1 MNSDYYELL
10 GVARDATSEQIKK
23 AYRRLARELHPDANP
38 DDPEAEA
45 RFKEVSVAY
54 AVLSD
59 SEKRS
64 RYDRYGAEGV
74 GAGAGGDPF
83 GFADLNV
90 NDIFEAFFGG
100 GFGGGGRSGRRR
112 SGPPSGA
119 DQELIVDLTF
129 EEAVFG
135 VDKEVSIRTFVT
147 CRNCEGSG
155 AADGTEPVTCSTCN
169 GIGQVR
175 QVRQSILGQ
184 MVTSGPC
191 PTCGGIGETIEEP
204 CEVCRGE
211 GRVPDE
217 ESYEVRIP
225 AGVDQGS
232 TLRLPGRGAVGP
244 RGGEPGDL
252 YVHIRVAPH
261 ERFAR
266 DGETLTDELHVSM
279 TQAALG
285 AHIDYQTLDGDEI
298 IDIAPG
304 TQPGEVIRLSGR
316 GVPRLDGRRRGDL
329 FVTLVVDIP
338 AKLPTEQQELLRELA
353 AMRGEEVAEPGESGI
368 FSRIRSAFS

>member
-1 MNSDYYELL
+1 VNSDYYELL
-10 GVARDATSEQIKK
+10 GVARDATSDQIKK
-23 AYRRLARELHPDANP
+23 AYRKLARELHPDANP
-38 DDPEAEA
+38 DDPDAEA

-59 SEKRS
+59 AEKRS
-64 RYDRYGAEGV
+64 RYDRFGPEGV
-74 GAGAGGDPF
+74 GSAAGGDPF

-135 VDKEVSIRTFVT
+135 VEKEVSVRTFVT
-147 CRNCEGSG
+147 CVSCEGSG
-155 AADGTEPVTCSTCN
+155 ASEGTAPVTCGTCN

-191 PTCGGIGETIEEP
+191 PTCGGMGETIEEP

-217 ESYEVRIP
+217 ETYEVRIP

-252 YVHIRVAPH
+252 YVHVRVAPH
-261 ERFAR
+261 ERFVR
-266 DGETLTDELHVSM
+266 DGETLTDELHISM

-298 IDIAPG
+298 IDVAPG

-329 FVTLVVDIP
+329 FVTLIVDIP
-338 AKLPTEQQELLRELA
+338 AKLPVEQQELLRRLAEL
-353 AMRGEEVAEPGESGI
+353 RGEEVAEPGEGGI

>member
-1 MNSDYYELL
+1 MSSDYYELL

-23 AYRRLARELHPDANP
+23 AYRKLARELHPDANP
-38 DDPEAEA
+38 DDPDAEA

-59 SEKRS
+59 TEKRS
-64 RYDRYGAEGV
+64 RYDRFGAEGV
-74 GAGAGGDPF
+74 GGAGGGDPF

-112 SGPPSGA
+112 SGPPNGA
-119 DQELIVDLTF
+119 DQELIVDLKF

-147 CRNCEGSG
+147 CRHCEGSG
-155 AADGTEPVTCSTCN
+155 TAEDTEPVTCSTCN

-191 PTCGGIGETIEEP
+191 PTCGGMGEIIEEP

-211 GRVPDE
+211 GRVTDE

-261 ERFAR
+261 ERFSR
-266 DGETLTDELHVSM
+266 DGETLTDELHISM

-285 AHIDYQTLDGDEI
+285 AHIDYRTLDGDEV

-304 TQPGEVIRLSGR
+304 TQPGEVIRLPGR

-329 FVTLVVDIP
+329 YVTLVVDIP
-338 AKLPTEQQELLRELA
+338 TKMPTEQQDLLRQLA
-353 AMRGEEVAEPGESGI
+353 EMRGEEVAEPGEGGI
-368 FSRIRSAFS
+368 FSRIKSAFS